1 MCYVSV
7 SEMSDENMMDASN
20 LAIIFG
26 PTLMPV
32 PSDRDLVFCQVYV
45 NELMKNIIIH
55 YESVFP
61 FDGGVVYERFIVDDE
76 GYLPVCCELACL
88 LYDSNRHIFTQ
99 I

>member
-1 MCYVSV
+1 MRNRKVLSLECVSCDVSV

-20 LAIIFG
+20 LAICFG

-55 YESVFP
+55 YETIFP
-61 FDGGVVYERFIVDDE
+61 FDGGVIYERFIVPDE
-76 GYLPVCCELACL
+76 GYALNLCG
-88 LYDSNRHIFTQ
+88 N
-99 I
+99 